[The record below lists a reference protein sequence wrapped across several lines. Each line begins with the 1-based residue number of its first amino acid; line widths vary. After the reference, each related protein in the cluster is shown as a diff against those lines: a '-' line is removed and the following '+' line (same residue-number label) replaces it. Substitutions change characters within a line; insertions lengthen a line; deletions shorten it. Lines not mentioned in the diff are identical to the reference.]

1 MSSSPVTVQIW
12 VYFPLNARE
21 LTWPNRHSGAHS
33 VAKGEIQTHRREF
46 PKPADLIPSPC
57 VVFDL
62 APCSSPGEGG
72 TKLWG
77 TPPRPPSRA
86 SPLQPIPSVRR

>member
-62 APCSSPGEGG
+62 APFSSPEVVS
-72 TKLWG
+72 KV
-77 TPPRPPSRA
+77 P
-86 SPLQPIPSVRR
+86 